1 MLSLSS
7 MGVMTWYIGVLM
19 DLIPPLFHE
28 ILGYVSKIYL
38 DEG

>member
-1 MLSLSS
+1 MPCPKS

-19 DLIPPLFHE
+19 DLIPLFPE